1 MKRAFNQE
9 AVRNTLQDGINKGYW
24 TLQNLDDASPGFKSN
39 MNVRHIEFPKGYRG
53 VRFKNLLRE
62 S

>member
-24 TLQNLDDASPGFKSN
+24 TLQNLDDPSPGFKSN

-53 VRFKNLLRE
+53 VRFKNLLR
-62 S
+62 